1 LPKYINTSARK
12 KYVLG
17 HYIPPGGSVETTVYV
32 NDPNLILDSHE
43 PYVKKSVLMCEDIEL
58 TPEQELEIAIPHP
71 TSNNLYYLSVIFI
84 DKAYELFID
93 MDSTAIPLIIDNITY
108 FHELLNWD
116 IHAYIKLV
124 NPSTTETV
132 KARVTATS
140 C

>member
-1 LPKYINTSARK
+1 MPTYRNTSTK
-12 KYVLG
+12 KTYVMDRYVLPNET
-17 HYIPPGGSVETTVYV
+17 IETTIYS
-32 NDPNLILDSHE
+32 NNPNLELTSHE
-43 PYVKKSVLMCEDIEL
+43 PYVKKTVLLCEDVTLDPAE
-58 TPEQELEIAIPHP
+58 EQIIIVPHP
-71 TSNNLYYLSVIFI
+71 STSTLYYLSVIFI